1 MWGRTVDHVLSRSPF
16 LCSRK
21 RQRKNGWCKKKKSVF
36 LPAVGAA
43 GSGAIL
49 VLSDGED
56 ALVVLDLFF
65 GDVLQEDVVE
75 RWPVQ
80 DDRRVPTAVLLEDT
94 DCTSQ

>member
-1 MWGRTVDHVLSRSPF
+1 M
-16 LCSRK
+16 
-21 RQRKNGWCKKKKSVF
+21 F

-43 GSGAIL
+43 GGGAVL

-80 DDRRVPTAVLLEDT
+80 DNRRVPTAVLLEKARMFKSVK
-94 DCTSQ
+94 CQSQDKVKEVFFSLC